1 MEAKKANGG
10 CFVVSTHTVPSGVI
24 PAGYPP
30 SNIEMEDCDP
40 VHRPAH
46 YTQGQIECADFID
59 DQQLPHHEASAVE
72 YIVRARFKGK
82 EVQDLQKAVWHL
94 NRRIQLLA
102 KKSGI
107 S

>member
-10 CFVVSTHTVPSGVI
+10 YVI

-30 SNIEMEDCDP
+30 SNIEMEHDP
-40 VHRPAH
+40 VHSPAH
-46 YTQGQIECADFID
+46 YTQGKIECADFID

-94 NRRIQLLA
+94 NRRIQLLEKTNA
-102 KKSGI
+102 GK
-107 S
+107 